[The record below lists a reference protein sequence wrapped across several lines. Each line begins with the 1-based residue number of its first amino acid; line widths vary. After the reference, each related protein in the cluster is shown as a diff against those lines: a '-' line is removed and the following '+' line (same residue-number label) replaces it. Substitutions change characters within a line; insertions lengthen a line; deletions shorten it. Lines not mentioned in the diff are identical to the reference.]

1 VVEEIKEKT
10 GLGKWLSDHL
20 SEVIVVGT
28 IFITFAVQH
37 QIMQS
42 KVNAHDAKFEE
53 VRGSLFRTE
62 ILLRDLQDK
71 AIDRLARTEERITGL
86 NTRVTRLE
94 NK

>member
-1 VVEEIKEKT
+1 MVETKEKA
-10 GLGKWLSDHL
+10 GLGKWFSDHL
-20 SEVIVVGT
+20 SELIVVVT

-37 QIMQS
+37 QIMQA

-53 VRGSLFRTE
+53 VRDSLFRTE